1 MRHAWLAITLFLTG
15 CGGFVSSANPC
26 SVMEDSKLSDFVKS
40 TVTKK
45 DAVGPKSVG
54 DETVS
59 TCDIDF
65 ADGQWL
71 TITSGRRNTPIDNA
85 ALATYSHKN
94 DEWSAKYGFPVFY
107 REGEQD
113 LDAFPKPD
121 RRVHLRMG
129 KNVGQGYN
137 GSFPAN
143 VTDKLRAILIAIT
156 Q

>member
-1 MRHAWLAITLFLTG
+1 
-15 CGGFVSSANPC
+15 
-26 SVMEDSKLSDFVKS
+26 MEDHKLSELVKS

-45 DAVGPKSVG
+45 DAVGPKKMG

-71 TITSGRRNTPIDNA
+71 TITSARRDLPIDDA
-85 ALATYSHKN
+85 ALATYSRKN
-94 DEWSAKYGFPVFY
+94 DEWSAKYCFPVFY
-107 REGEQD
+107 REGEKD
-113 LDAFPKPD
+113 LDAFPNPE

-129 KNVGQGYN
+129 KNIGQGYN

-143 VTDKLRAILIAIT
+143 VTDKIRAILIAVIK
-156 Q
+156 